1 MIITDL
7 PITASVNNL
16 LTFLMLLFLS
26 GLFAALS
33 PALTRLAR
41 RVADWLNCAARAGA
55 YVLYCL
61 GARW

>member
-1 MIITDL
+1 MNT
-7 PITASVNNL
+7 L
-16 LTFLMLLFLS
+16 LSFLMLLFLS
-26 GLFAALS
+26 GLIAVLS